1 MIGIPSSPNS
11 PRALSLPVLLL
22 LFVGSGCAALIY
34 EVVWFQLLQL
44 IIGSSAVSLGV
55 LLGTFM
61 GGMCLGSFLLPRI
74 LDGHRHPLRVYAA
87 LELGIGLAGLLLLWG
102 MPFVNSL
109 YAAVGASTILV
120 RAVVAVACLLPPT
133 VLMGA
138 TLPAVA
144 RWVEATPQ
152 GVAWL
157 GFFYGGNIAG
167 AVVGSLLGGLYLL
180 RLYDVAVATYA
191 AVALNVVVAAVAA
204 ATAGRSVYRP
214 AAAPA
219 PADAA
224 IERARGA
231 RLVYWTIA
239 LSGLT
244 ALSSQVVWTRLLSL
258 LFGGTVYTF
267 SLILAVFLFGL
278 GIGSTAGA
286 AVARGRMSPR
296 VALGW
301 SQLLLSGA
309 MAWAAYLLMGSLPFT
324 PISDE
329 VMSDPVLKYGLDL
342 WRCAQVVLPAAF
354 LWGASF
360 PLALASVLRP
370 GDDPGRLVGGVYAAN
385 TLGAIAGSLGIGLF
399 LIAYL
404 HSQHTQ
410 QMLIVISAVSGLL
423 VLVPGAA
430 AARRRAAWSTP
441 GRLAPIAA
449 AAIALVLAWLVP
461 AVPGVLV
468 AYGRYSASWVGLS
481 DITYVGE
488 GLNAFVA
495 VSRTSTGVPSYHN
508 SGKVQASSEGQDM
521 RLQRMLG
528 HFSHLIPT
536 QSKDV
541 LVVGLGAGVTAGA
554 VAIAPSVERV
564 TVVEIEPLV
573 PTSVAAYFGD
583 YNYRVVDDP
592 KVTVHIDD
600 GRHYLLTTDR
610 MFDVITSDPL
620 DPWIKGAATL
630 FTEEFFEEMKR
641 HLNPGGVVTQFVQL
655 YGSNSDAVRSE
666 IGTFMKVFPHTV
678 VFGNLKD
685 GQGYDLVLVGRA
697 EPISIDVDAL
707 QARLEDPA
715 YARVAASL
723 REIGIASAVDLLGS
737 YAGSAEDLAPWLS
750 GAVINTDRNLRLQYL
765 AGLTLNAFESGAI
778 YLEMLQFTRFP
789 ERLFTGSPESLRRL
803 RERIT
808 RSVGSASAVLP
819 PAPASSSRSIPET
832 AGSRPRHG
840 WPS

>member
-1 MIGIPSSPNS
+1 MDVPSSPS
-11 PRALSLPVLLL
+11 TIRATSLPVLLL

-74 LDGHRHPLRVYAA
+74 LDGSRHPLRVYAA
-87 LELGIGLAGLLLLWG
+87 LELGIGIAGLLLLWG
-102 MPFVNSL
+102 MPLVNSV
-109 YAAVGASTILV
+109 YATVGGSTVLV
-120 RAVVAVACLLPPT
+120 RAVVAMACLLPPT

-167 AVVGSLLGGLYLL
+167 AVLGSLLGGLYLL

-191 AVALNVVVAAVAA
+191 GVALNVVVAAVAA
-204 ATAGRSVYRP
+204 AVARRATYHP
-214 AAAPA
+214 AADSAPA
-219 PADAA
+219 PSA
-224 IERARGA
+224 IGRVGGA

-244 ALSSQVVWTRLLSL
+244 ALASQVVWTRLLSL

-278 GIGSTAGA
+278 GLGSTAGA
-286 AVARGRMSPR
+286 ALARRRVSPR

-301 SQLLLSGA
+301 SQLLISGA

-329 VMSDPVLKYGLDL
+329 VMSDPLLKYGWDL
-342 WRCAQVVLPAAF
+342 WRCVQVVLPAAV

-360 PLALASVLRP
+360 PLALASVVRP
-370 GDDPGRLVGGVYAAN
+370 GDDPGRLVGGLYAAN

-399 LIAYL
+399 LIAQL
-404 HSQHTQ
+404 RSQHTQ
-410 QMLIVISAVSGLL
+410 QLLMMISAVSGLL
-423 VLVPGAA
+423 MLVPGAPA
-430 AARRRAAWSTP
+430 ATGRVAWSKF
-441 GRLAPIAA
+441 GRLAPMAA
-449 AAIALVLAWLVP
+449 AAVALVLAWLVP

-528 HFSHLIPT
+528 HFSHLIPA
-536 QSKDV
+536 QPRDV

-573 PTSVAAYFGD
+573 PKSVAAYFGD

-610 MFDVITSDPL
+610 TFDVITSDPL

-655 YGSNSDAVRSE
+655 YGSNSDAVKSE
-666 IGTFMKVFPHTV
+666 IGTFMKVFPHTI

-685 GQGYDLVLVGRA
+685 GQGYDLVLVGRVD
-697 EPISIDVDAL
+697 PISIDVDAL
-707 QARLEDPA
+707 QARLEEPA
-715 YARVAASL
+715 YSRVAASL
-723 REIGIASAVDLLGS
+723 REIGITSAVDLLGN
-737 YAGSAEDLAPWLS
+737 YAGSTEDLAPWLN

-778 YLEMLQFTRFP
+778 YLEMLEFTRFP
-789 ERLFTGSPESLRRL
+789 DRLFIGSAESLGRL
-803 RERIT
+803 RERIA
-808 RSVGSASAVLP
+808 RSAGSASAAALR
-819 PAPASSSRSIPET
+819 APASFWRRTPRVAPPRSRD
-832 AGSRPRHG
+832 GRP
-840 WPS
+840 S